1 MKMMEASQ
9 EFSGLPTLLERHQF
23 QSVFLYNGLFSWD
36 NKEGFFRHHGIDR
49 FIGTEDYVNP
59 VFRDPVWGV
68 SDLDVYRRANQ
79 EFQDMAGT
87 RPFFGVILTLSN
99 HAPFNLPD
107 PLPFP
112 RIRTGDHLEGRFNGM
127 RYADWALGEF
137 FRLASREEYFK
148 DTLFVITGDH
158 GFAVP
163 PNITPMALSRFHVP
177 LLFYAPGGQ
186 LPPQRRD
193 TVASQVD
200 IGPSVMALLG
210 FDDPHQAWGRNLFSP
225 ALQDDGFAVVKP
237 SGSEEV
243 VALIEGDRILLRDPK
258 SRAQLYRYALTF
270 PPSASPD
277 QAAAEPE
284 LAKAME
290 QRLLAYVQTGI
301 LTLRERH
308 LGLPAP

>member
-1 MKMMEASQ
+1 M
-9 EFSGLPTLLERHQF
+9 SGDQ
-23 QSVFLYNGLFSWD
+23 
-36 NKEGFFRHHGIDR
+36 
-49 FIGTEDYVNP
+49 
-59 VFRDPVWGV
+59 
-68 SDLDVYRRANQ
+68 
-79 EFQDMAGT
+79 
-87 RPFFGVILTLSN
+87 PFFGVILTLSN

-112 RIRTGDHLEGRFNGM
+112 RLRTGDHLEGRFNGM

-137 FRLASREEYFK
+137 FRLASREAYFR

-163 PNITPMALSRFHVP
+163 PNVTPMALARFNVP
-177 LLFYAPGGQ
+177 LLFYAPEH

-200 IGPSVMALLG
+200 IGPSVMKLIG
-210 FDDPHQAWGRNLFSP
+210 IDDPHQAWGRDLFSP
-225 ALQDDGFAVVKP
+225 ALKDAGFAVLKP

-258 SRAQLYRYALTF
+258 NRAELYRYALS
-270 PPSASPD
+270 PPSASAD
-277 QAAAEPE
+277 LAAVEAERARE
-284 LAKAME
+284 ME
-290 QRLLAYVQTGI
+290 KRLLAYVQTGI
-301 LTLRERH
+301 LALRNRQ